1 VNWCVY
7 VDVGTT
13 LLDLDPY
20 LVWQTLLDVVDA
32 SEIEGA
38 NESARRVSVE
48 NRILKVARS
57 L

>member
-1 VNWCVY
+1 MNWCVY

-20 LVWQTLLDVVDA
+20 LVWQTLLDDVDA

-38 NESARRVSVE
+38 NESARSVCVE
-48 NRILKVARS
+48 NRILKVAR
-57 L
+57 LL